1 MNEGHPPTRLA
12 GIADATLAS
21 LRGQQQE
28 RRLRR
33 IEGAADTHQNIGGN
47 DSLLFCGSNYLDLAH
62 HPEVI
67 EAATRGARDWGCA
80 AGGSRLINGNLG
92 CHEQLEQELADYLGT
107 EAALVLGP
115 GYMANV
121 GLIPAVVGS
130 EDLIVSDA
138 LSHAS
143 LIDGCRLS
151 GATVKVCAHNEPA
164 AWKEILQQERSRYR
178 RTLLVVD
185 GLYSMDGDVAPL
197 ASYVELAEEFDSVLL
212 VDDTHG
218 TGTIGPGGQGSV
230 AHCGVNPQRVDIQL
244 GSLAKAL
251 GSYGSYIAGSQ
262 AMKDLLI
269 NTCRSFIFSCALP
282 PPQVEA
288 ARAALRIMQ
297 AEPERREQLQQHGVY
312 LRQQLAAHDIDTGL
326 STTHIVPV
334 LIGDNDATMAACEA
348 LLQQGFFIQGIRYPS
363 VPAGSARLR
372 LTVMCSHQ
380 QTDIAALAAA
390 IAAILGRD
398 QRLAS
403 QGNSGS

>member
-1 MNEGHPPTRLA
+1 MDEEHRPTRLA
-12 GIADATLAS
+12 GIADTTLAS
-21 LRGQQQE
+21 LRADQQE

-33 IEGAADTHQNIGGN
+33 IEGAADTHQTIGGH

-62 HPEVI
+62 HPEVV
-67 EAATRGARDWGCA
+67 ESAARGARDWGAA

-92 CHEQLEQELADYLGT
+92 CHEQLEQELADFLGT

-130 EDLIVSDA
+130 EDLVVSDA

-151 GATVKVCAHNEPA
+151 GATVRVCGHNETA
-164 AWKEILQQERSRYR
+164 AWKTLLLQERGRYR

-185 GLYSMDGDVAPL
+185 GLYSMDGDIAPL
-197 ASYVELAEEFDSVLL
+197 ATYVELAEEFDAMLL

-230 AHCGVNPQRVDIQL
+230 AHCSVSPQRVDIQL

-297 AEPERREQLQQHGVY
+297 AEPERREQLQHNGVY
-312 LRQQLAAHDIDTGL
+312 LRQQLAAQNIDTGL

-334 LIGDNDATMAACEA
+334 VIGDNDATMAICEA
-348 LLQQGFFIQGIRYPS
+348 LLQQGFFTQGIRYPS
-363 VPAGSARLR
+363 VPENSARLR

-390 IAAILGRD
+390 IAKLLDQD

-403 QGNSGS
+403 AGS